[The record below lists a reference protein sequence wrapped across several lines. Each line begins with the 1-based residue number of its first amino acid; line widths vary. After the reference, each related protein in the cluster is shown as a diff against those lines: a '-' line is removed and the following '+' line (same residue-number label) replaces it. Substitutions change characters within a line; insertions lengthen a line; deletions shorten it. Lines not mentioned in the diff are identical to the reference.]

1 MKPPIPAPAYKLS
14 HAVLPY
20 DLERSL
26 PEPVIDNIYS
36 FLRPARTARIE
47 RLKIRMNHM
56 LSARHELLWKKK
68 QRQDERRKHK
78 EAVIAQ
84 LDKII
89 QTLEK
94 LV

>member
-1 MKPPIPAPAYKLS
+1 
-14 HAVLPY
+14 
-20 DLERSL
+20 
-26 PEPVIDNIYS
+26 
-36 FLRPARTARIE
+36 
-47 RLKIRMNHM
+47 M